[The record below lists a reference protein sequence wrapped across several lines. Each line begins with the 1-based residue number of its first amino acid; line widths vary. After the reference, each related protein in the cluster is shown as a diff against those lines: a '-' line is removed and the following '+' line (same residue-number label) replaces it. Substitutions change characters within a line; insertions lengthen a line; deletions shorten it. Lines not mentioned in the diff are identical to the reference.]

1 MIHVVGLGV
10 SHLAELSADAQ
21 QALAQVDLVIGSE
34 RQLATIKALMPSDKA
49 TTELPKLAELKSLVE
64 GALAEDKS
72 VMILAS
78 GDPLFYGIGRWF
90 SRHFAQ
96 SDLRFYPAV
105 SSLQMACHRLGLA
118 LQGLEVLSLHGR
130 PVEKLKTR
138 LRQNQPLL
146 ILTDS
151 KSYPQV
157 LAQHCV
163 ESGFPQAQLTV
174 LETLGYLDEQ
184 IRSFSASE
192 LLENDHDFDPLHLT
206 LIEPSSNQGYLPEFP
221 GIPDQHLITDNDKP
235 GKGMISKREVR
246 LTILSLMQLSRDDQV
261 WDIGAGCGGVAVE
274 LAYWQPLA
282 TVHAIEHHPDR
293 LSCLEANR
301 QRFGVV
307 SNLKIIAGRAPEAL
321 EGLAS
326 PNKVFIGGSDGELPQ
341 LLAQVWALL
350 PLGGVLVASAVTENT
365 KQLLMQFW
373 QERSETEDSEMET
386 TQVAVSRGE
395 TLAGQLMYRPNLPV
409 NIFKFTKTGDAV

>member
-10 SHLAELSADAQ
+10 SHLAELSSDAQ

-34 RQLATIKALMPSDKA
+34 RQLATIKELMPSDKT
-49 TTELPKLAELKSLVE
+49 TTELPKLAELKTLVE
-64 GALAEDKS
+64 GVIAEDKS

-90 SRHFAQ
+90 SRYFSQ

-118 LQGLEVLSLHGR
+118 LQDLEVLSLHGR

-138 LRQNQPLL
+138 LRQNQSLL

-157 LAQHCV
+157 LAQHCID
-163 ESGFPQAQLTV
+163 SGFPQAQLTV
-174 LETLGYLDEQ
+174 LETLGYPDER

-192 LLENDHDFDPLHLT
+192 LLEADYEFDPLHLT
-206 LIEPSSNQGYLPEFP
+206 LIEPGSNQGYLPEFP
-221 GIPDQHLITDNDKP
+221 GIPDQHFITDTDKP

-282 TVHAIEHHPDR
+282 TVQAIEHHPDR

-307 SNLKIIAGRAPEAL
+307 SNLKIVAGRAPEAL
-321 EGLAS
+321 EGLVS

-341 LLAQVWALL
+341 LLAEIWALL
-350 PLGGVLVASAVTENT
+350 PKDGVLVASAVTENT

-373 QERSETEDSEMET
+373 QERSLAEDSQLET
-386 TQVAVSRGE
+386 NQVAVSRGE

-409 NIFKFTKTGDAV
+409 NLFKFVKIGASV

>member
-10 SHLAELSADAQ
+10 SHTADLSAEAQ
-21 QALAQVDLVIGSE
+21 RSLQQVDLVVGSA
-34 RQLATIKALMPSDKA
+34 RQLATIEELLPIGKA
-49 TTELPKLAELKSLVE
+49 TAELPKLAELKPLVE
-64 GALAEDKS
+64 GVLAEEKS

-90 SRHFAQ
+90 NRHFSQ

-118 LQGLEVLSLHGR
+118 LQDLEVLSLHGR

-138 LRQNQPLL
+138 LCQNQPLL

-151 KSYPQV
+151 KSNPQV
-157 LAQHCV
+157 LAQHCID
-163 ESGFPQAQLTV
+163 SGFPQAQLTV
-174 LETLGYLDEQ
+174 LETLGYPDEQ
-184 IRSFSASE
+184 IRRFSASE
-192 LLENDHDFDPLHLT
+192 LLEADHEFDPLHLT
-206 LIEPSSNQGYLPEFP
+206 LIEPGSNQGYLPEFP
-221 GIPDQHLITDNDKP
+221 GIPDQHFITDTDKP

-293 LSCLEANR
+293 LSCLETNR

-307 SNLKIIAGRAPEAL
+307 SNLKIVEGRAPEAL
-321 EGLAS
+321 EGLAL

-350 PLGGVLVASAVTENT
+350 PTGGVLVASAVTENT

-373 QERSETEDSEMET
+373 QERSLAEDSQLET

-409 NIFKFTKTGDAV
+409 NLFKFVKTGDVV

>member
-10 SHLAELSADAQ
+10 SHLAELSSDAQ

-34 RQLATIKALMPSDKA
+34 RQLATIKELMPSDKA
-49 TTELPKLAELKSLVE
+49 TTELPKLAELKTLVE
-64 GALAEDKS
+64 NALSEGKS

-96 SDLRFYPAV
+96 SNLRFYPAV

-118 LQGLEVLSLHGR
+118 LQDLEVLSLHGR

-151 KSYPQV
+151 KSYPQM

-163 ESGFPQAQLTV
+163 DSGFPQAQLTV
-174 LETLGYLDEQ
+174 LETLGYPEEQ

-192 LLENDHDFDPLHLT
+192 LLEADHVFDPLHLT
-206 LIEPSSNQGYLPEFP
+206 LIEPGSNQGFLPEFP
-221 GIPDQHLITDNDKP
+221 GIPDQHFITDADKP

-293 LSCLEANR
+293 LSCLETNR

-307 SNLKIIAGRAPEAL
+307 SNLKIVEGRAPEAL
-321 EGLAS
+321 KGLTS

-341 LLAQVWALL
+341 LLAQVWASL

-373 QERSETEDSEMET
+373 QERSKAEDSQLET

-409 NIFKFTKTGDAV
+409 NLFKFVKTGDVV